1 MEWKIQKKSSA
12 FEIRRLKLLEK
23 ILRIAAG
30 ILFIGSQS
38 VSKQS

>member
-12 FEIRRLKLLEK
+12 LEIRRLKLLEK
-23 ILRIAAG
+23 IMRIAAA
-30 ILFIGSQS
+30 ILFIGSQC